1 MKNSFLI
8 GLLGAFISVSAFA
21 VEKNITLAWDPNK
34 EPDLA
39 GYTIYATRSAE
50 IVYEA
55 RDVSEWVFD
64 VGVMPSPQVEIVVDM
79 NEGET
84 VYFVATAFDTAG
96 NESKFSNKVFFYL
109 PKSVPLPDT
118 SPPAVPTNLRVL
130 SVR

>member
-84 VYFVATAFDTAG
+84 VYFVATAFDTVG

-118 SPPAVPTNLRVL
+118 FPPAVPTNLRVL